1 MYDPRRKF
9 VTDYSKTLHLPE
21 TEFPMRGNLPKKEP
35 GFVEFWQQ
43 NHLYEKR
50 IEKRK
55 KEGAPTFV
63 LHDGPPYA
71 NGKIHIGHALNK
83 TLKDIIVRYHH
94 MAGNETIYVPGWDT
108 HGLPI
113 EYAVL
118 KDSGEDRANMTP
130 LELRKKCLAYAKKWI
145 EIQKEDFIRMGVVGD
160 FAHRYVTFDPH
171 LEAKELEV
179 FGEMANKGYIY
190 KGKKAVYWC
199 THCETALAEAEIE
212 YKDRKSPSIY
222 VKYPMIDVHG
232 LQPEGVDP
240 SKVFAVIWTTTPWTI
255 PASCYISVNPKF
267 TYVWVHNKAAD
278 EYYLMNK
285 ELAPASLS
293 DCKVEDYEFVG
304 REMLGSELD
313 LAKFE
318 HPLAHFAPET
328 YGDRTIYVLE
338 GNHVTLDAGT
348 GCVHTAPGHGVDDF
362 EVYKTYENA
371 GKLHQPIVCP
381 VDEKGHMTAE
391 AGEFLVGKTIWEA
404 EGPVIST
411 LAHEG
416 RLLGKKS
423 LHHQYAHCWR
433 CKQPV
438 IYRATDQWFAS
449 INDFRD
455 KALKAV
461 DDTRFIPSWGHDRL
475 YNMIRD
481 RQDWCI
487 SRQRSW
493 GVPIPAFYCDDCG
506 KWIITPE
513 TMKKVEEIVE
523 KEGTDAWWAH
533 SAEELLP
540 EGFKCPHCGGTHFHK
555 EKDIMDVWFDSGST
569 WNGVLRYPHEESW
582 KDMSYPCDLYLE
594 GSDQHR
600 GWFHSSLLTSVA
612 VNGHAPYKA
621 VLTHGFT
628 MDGEGRK
635 MSKSVGNVVAPQD
648 VINKY
653 GADVM
658 RLWISSVDYQG
669 DVRLSDKIV
678 KSMSDVYRKIRNTFR
693 YLLGNLSDFDPK
705 TDSVAYADMEELD
718 RWALLRMEQV
728 KETVLKAYD
737 DYEFHVMYHAVHN
750 FCTVD
755 LSAIYLDI
763 LKDRLYTEKAD
774 SKLRR
779 SAQTAMYE
787 ILTTLVRLVAPVLC
801 FTSEEVWQ
809 ALPNKEEREWSV
821 HMSDMPK
828 VNEAYLDKALD
839 EKWKKRLAVRSV
851 AMKALEEARQAKV
864 IGHPLDAEV
873 IVYADGEAY
882 DIVKAMEKELADF
895 LLVSQT
901 HIVSGTAAAPENAA
915 SNEEG
920 TVKASVA
927 VCTLAKCERCWKR
940 SADVDADPKHPGVC
954 ARCAHVLTEMGE

>member
-1 MYDPRRKF
+1 M
-9 VTDYSKTLHLPE
+9 DYSKTLHLPE

-94 MAGNETIYVPGWDT
+94 MAGNEAIYVPGWDT

-371 GKLHQPIVCP
+371 GKLHQSIVCP

-873 IVYADGEAY
+873 TVYADGEAY

-901 HIVSGTAAAPENAA
+901 HIVSSTAAAPENAA

>member
-1 MYDPRRKF
+1 M
-9 VTDYSKTLHLPE
+9 DYSKTLHLPE

-94 MAGNETIYVPGWDT
+94 MAGNEAIYVPGWDT

-130 LELRKKCLAYAKKWI
+130 LELRRKCLAYAKKWI
-145 EIQKEDFIRMGVVGD
+145 EIQKEDFIRMGVIGD

-313 LAKFE
+313 LAKFK

-873 IVYADGEAY
+873 TVYADGEAY

-940 SADVDADPKHPGVC
+940 SADVDSDPKHPGVC

>member
-1 MYDPRRKF
+1 M
-9 VTDYSKTLHLPE
+9 DYSKTLHLPE

-94 MAGNETIYVPGWDT
+94 MAGNEAIYVPGWDT

-381 VDEKGHMTAE
+381 VDEKGRMTAE

-828 VNEAYLDKALD
+828 VNEAYLDKELD

-873 IVYADGEAY
+873 TVYADGEAY

-901 HIVSGTAAAPENAA
+901 HIVSGTAAAPENSA

>member
-1 MYDPRRKF
+1 M
-9 VTDYSKTLHLPE
+9 DYSKTLHLPE

-94 MAGNETIYVPGWDT
+94 MAGNEAIYVPGWDT

-130 LELRKKCLAYAKKWI
+130 LELRRKCLAYAKKWI
-145 EIQKEDFIRMGVVGD
+145 KIQKEDFIRMGVVGD

-828 VNEAYLDKALD
+828 VNEAYLDKELD

-873 IVYADGEAY
+873 TVYADGEAY

>member
-1 MYDPRRKF
+1 M
-9 VTDYSKTLHLPE
+9 DYSKTLHLPE

-94 MAGNETIYVPGWDT
+94 MAGNEAIYVPGWDT

-130 LELRKKCLAYAKKWI
+130 LELRRKCLAYAKKWI

-222 VKYPMIDVHG
+222 VTYPMIDVHG

-873 IVYADGEAY
+873 TVYADGEAY

>member
-1 MYDPRRKF
+1 M
-9 VTDYSKTLHLPE
+9 DYSKTLHLPE

-94 MAGNETIYVPGWDT
+94 MAGNEAIYVPGWDT

-130 LELRKKCLAYAKKWI
+130 LELRRKCLAYAKKWI

-555 EKDIMDVWFDSGST
+555 GKDIMDVWFDSGST

-873 IVYADGEAY
+873 TVYADGEAY

-901 HIVSGTAAAPENAA
+901 HIVSGTAEAPENAA

>member
-1 MYDPRRKF
+1 M
-9 VTDYSKTLHLPE
+9 DYSKTLHLPE

-83 TLKDIIVRYHH
+83 TLKDIIVRYRH
-94 MAGNETIYVPGWDT
+94 MAGNEAVYVPGWDT

-455 KALKAV
+455 EALKAV

-828 VNEAYLDKALD
+828 VNEAYLDKELD

-873 IVYADGEAY
+873 TVYADGEAY

-901 HIVSGTAAAPENAA
+901 HIVSGTATAPENAA

>member
-1 MYDPRRKF
+1 M
-9 VTDYSKTLHLPE
+9 DYSKTLHLPE

-828 VNEAYLDKALD
+828 VNEAYLDKELD

-873 IVYADGEAY
+873 TVYADGEAY

>member
-1 MYDPRRKF
+1 M
-9 VTDYSKTLHLPE
+9 DYSKTLHLPE

-873 IVYADGEAY
+873 TVYADGEAY

-901 HIVSGTAAAPENAA
+901 HIVSGTATAPENAA

>member
-1 MYDPRRKF
+1 M
-9 VTDYSKTLHLPE
+9 DYSKTLHLPE

-94 MAGNETIYVPGWDT
+94 MAGNEAIYVPGWDT

-540 EGFKCPHCGGTHFHK
+540 EGFKCPHCSGTHFHK

-582 KDMSYPCDLYLE
+582 KDMAYPCDLYLE

-828 VNEAYLDKALD
+828 VNEAYLDKELD

-873 IVYADGEAY
+873 TVYADGEAY

>member
-1 MYDPRRKF
+1 M
-9 VTDYSKTLHLPE
+9 DYSKTLHLPE

-94 MAGNETIYVPGWDT
+94 MAGNEAIYVPGWDT

-873 IVYADGEAY
+873 TVYADGEAY

-901 HIVSGTAAAPENAA
+901 HIVSDTAAAPENAA

>member
-1 MYDPRRKF
+1 M
-9 VTDYSKTLHLPE
+9 DYSKTLHLPE

-94 MAGNETIYVPGWDT
+94 MAGNEAIYVPGWDT

-130 LELRKKCLAYAKKWI
+130 LQLRKKCLAYAKKWI

-582 KDMSYPCDLYLE
+582 KDMAYPCDLYLE

-828 VNEAYLDKALD
+828 VNEAYLDKELD

-873 IVYADGEAY
+873 TVYADGEAY

>member
-1 MYDPRRKF
+1 M
-9 VTDYSKTLHLPE
+9 DYSKTLHLPE

-94 MAGNETIYVPGWDT
+94 MAGNEAIYVPGWDT

-222 VKYPMIDVHG
+222 VKYPMIDVNG

-582 KDMSYPCDLYLE
+582 KDMAYPCDLYLE

-828 VNEAYLDKALD
+828 VNEAYLDKELD

-873 IVYADGEAY
+873 TVYADGEAY

-901 HIVSGTAAAPENAA
+901 HIVSGTATAPENAA

-954 ARCAHVLTEMGE
+954 ARCAHVLAEMGE

>member
-1 MYDPRRKF
+1 M
-9 VTDYSKTLHLPE
+9 DYSKTLHLPE

-94 MAGNETIYVPGWDT
+94 MAGNEAIYVPGWDT

-371 GKLHQPIVCP
+371 GKLHQPIICP

-828 VNEAYLDKALD
+828 VNEAYLDKELD

-873 IVYADGEAY
+873 TVYADGEAY

-901 HIVSGTAAAPENAA
+901 HIVSGTATAPGNAA

>member
-1 MYDPRRKF
+1 M
-9 VTDYSKTLHLPE
+9 DYSKTLHLPE

-94 MAGNETIYVPGWDT
+94 MAGNEAIYVPGWDT

-371 GKLHQPIVCP
+371 GKLHQSIVCP

-873 IVYADGEAY
+873 TVYADGEAY

-901 HIVSGTAAAPENAA
+901 HIVSGTATAPENAA

>member
-1 MYDPRRKF
+1 M
-9 VTDYSKTLHLPE
+9 DYSKTLHLPE

-94 MAGNETIYVPGWDT
+94 MAGNEAIYVPGWDT

-313 LAKFE
+313 LSTFE

-612 VNGHAPYKA
+612 VNGYAPYKA

-828 VNEAYLDKALD
+828 VNEAYLDKELD

-873 IVYADGEAY
+873 TVYADGEAY

-901 HIVSGTAAAPENAA
+901 HIVSGTATAPENAA

>member
-1 MYDPRRKF
+1 M
-9 VTDYSKTLHLPE
+9 DYSKTLHLPE

-94 MAGNETIYVPGWDT
+94 MAGNEAIYVPGWDT

-130 LELRKKCLAYAKKWI
+130 LELRRKCLAYAKKWI

-506 KWIITPE
+506 KWIIMPE

-873 IVYADGEAY
+873 TVYADGEAY

>member
-1 MYDPRRKF
+1 M
-9 VTDYSKTLHLPE
+9 DYSKTLHLPE

-94 MAGNETIYVPGWDT
+94 MAGNEAIYVPGWDT

-828 VNEAYLDKALD
+828 VNEAYLDKELD

-873 IVYADGEAY
+873 SVYADGEAY

-940 SADVDADPKHPGVC
+940 SADVDADPKYPGVC

>member
-1 MYDPRRKF
+1 M
-9 VTDYSKTLHLPE
+9 DYSKTLHLPE

-94 MAGNETIYVPGWDT
+94 MAGNEAIYVPGWDT

-779 SAQTAMYE
+779 SAQTAMYK

-828 VNEAYLDKALD
+828 VNEAYLDKELD

-873 IVYADGEAY
+873 TVYADGEAY
-882 DIVKAMEKELADF
+882 DIVKAMEKEFADF

>member
-1 MYDPRRKF
+1 M
-9 VTDYSKTLHLPE
+9 DYSKTLHLPE

-94 MAGNETIYVPGWDT
+94 MAGNEAIYVPGWDT

-304 REMLGSELD
+304 HEMLGSELD

-461 DDTRFIPSWGHDRL
+461 DDARFIPSWGHDRL

-540 EGFKCPHCGGTHFHK
+540 EEFKCPHCGGTHFHK

-569 WNGVLRYPHEESW
+569 WNGVLRDPHEESW

-828 VNEAYLDKALD
+828 VNEAYLDKELD

-873 IVYADGEAY
+873 TVYADGEAY

-901 HIVSGTAAAPENAA
+901 HIVSGTATAPENAA

>member
-1 MYDPRRKF
+1 M
-9 VTDYSKTLHLPE
+9 DYSKTLHLPE

-130 LELRKKCLAYAKKWI
+130 LELRRKCLAYAKKWI

>member
-1 MYDPRRKF
+1 M
-9 VTDYSKTLHLPE
+9 DYSKTLHLPE

-94 MAGNETIYVPGWDT
+94 MAGNEAIYVPGWDT

-267 TYVWVHNKAAD
+267 TYVWVHNKVAD

-828 VNEAYLDKALD
+828 VNEAYLDKELD

-873 IVYADGEAY
+873 TVYADGEAY

>member
-1 MYDPRRKF
+1 M
-9 VTDYSKTLHLPE
+9 DYSKTLHLPE

-94 MAGNETIYVPGWDT
+94 MAGNEAIYVPGWDT

-285 ELAPASLS
+285 DLAPASLS

-506 KWIITPE
+506 KWIITQE

-873 IVYADGEAY
+873 TVYADGEAY

>member
-1 MYDPRRKF
+1 M
-9 VTDYSKTLHLPE
+9 DYSKTLHLPE

-94 MAGNETIYVPGWDT
+94 MAGNEAIYVPGWDT

-130 LELRKKCLAYAKKWI
+130 LELRRKCLAYAKKWI

-728 KETVLKAYD
+728 KEIVLKAYD

-873 IVYADGEAY
+873 TVYADGEAY

-901 HIVSGTAAAPENAA
+901 HIVSGTAEAPENAA

-927 VCTLAKCERCWKR
+927 VCTLTKCERCWKR

>member
-1 MYDPRRKF
+1 M
-9 VTDYSKTLHLPE
+9 DYSKTLHLPE

-94 MAGNETIYVPGWDT
+94 MAGNEAIYVPGWDT

-130 LELRKKCLAYAKKWI
+130 LELRRKCLAYAKKWI

-705 TDSVAYADMEELD
+705 NDSVAYADMEELD

-839 EKWKKRLAVRSV
+839 KKWKKRLAVRSV

-873 IVYADGEAY
+873 TVYADGEAY

-927 VCTLAKCERCWKR
+927 VCTLTKCERCWKR

>member
-1 MYDPRRKF
+1 M
-9 VTDYSKTLHLPE
+9 DYSKTLHLPE

-94 MAGNETIYVPGWDT
+94 MAGNEAIYVPGWDT

-285 ELAPASLS
+285 DLAPASLS

-313 LAKFE
+313 LSTFE

-455 KALKAV
+455 EALKAV

-873 IVYADGEAY
+873 TVYADGEAY

-901 HIVSGTAAAPENAA
+901 HIVFGTAAAPENAA

>member
-1 MYDPRRKF
+1 M
-9 VTDYSKTLHLPE
+9 DYSKTLHLPE

-94 MAGNETIYVPGWDT
+94 MAGNEAIYVPGWDT

-130 LELRKKCLAYAKKWI
+130 LELRRKCLAYAKKWI

-809 ALPNKEEREWSV
+809 ALPNKKEREWSV

-873 IVYADGEAY
+873 TVYADGEAY

>member
-1 MYDPRRKF
+1 M
-9 VTDYSKTLHLPE
+9 DYSKTLHLPE

-94 MAGNETIYVPGWDT
+94 MAGNEAIYVPGWDT

-130 LELRKKCLAYAKKWI
+130 LELRRKCLAYAKKWI

-582 KDMSYPCDLYLE
+582 KDMAYPCDLYLE

-828 VNEAYLDKALD
+828 VNEAYLDKELD

-873 IVYADGEAY
+873 TVYADGEAY

-901 HIVSGTAAAPENAA
+901 HIVSGTATAPENAA

>member
-1 MYDPRRKF
+1 M
-9 VTDYSKTLHLPE
+9 DYSKTLHLPE

-94 MAGNETIYVPGWDT
+94 MAGNEAIYVPGWDT

-130 LELRKKCLAYAKKWI
+130 LELRRKCLAYAKKWI

-828 VNEAYLDKALD
+828 VNEAYFDKALD

-873 IVYADGEAY
+873 TVYADGEAY

>member
-1 MYDPRRKF
+1 M
-9 VTDYSKTLHLPE
+9 DYSKTLHLPE

-94 MAGNETIYVPGWDT
+94 MAGNEAIYVPGWDT

-232 LQPEGVDP
+232 LQPEGVAP

-455 KALKAV
+455 EALKAV

-582 KDMSYPCDLYLE
+582 KDMAYPCDLYLE

-873 IVYADGEAY
+873 TVYADGEAY

>member
-1 MYDPRRKF
+1 M
-9 VTDYSKTLHLPE
+9 DYSKTLHLPE

-94 MAGNETIYVPGWDT
+94 MAGNEAIYVPGWDT

-130 LELRKKCLAYAKKWI
+130 LELRRKCLAYAKKWI

-371 GKLHQPIVCP
+371 GKLHQTIVCP

-873 IVYADGEAY
+873 TVYADGEAY

-954 ARCAHVLTEMGE
+954 ARCAHVLTELGE

>member
-1 MYDPRRKF
+1 M
-9 VTDYSKTLHLPE
+9 DYSKTLHLPE

-94 MAGNETIYVPGWDT
+94 MAGNEAIYVPGWDT

-513 TMKKVEEIVE
+513 TMKKVEDIVE

-828 VNEAYLDKALD
+828 VNEAYLDKELD

-873 IVYADGEAY
+873 TVYADGEAY

-901 HIVSGTAAAPENAA
+901 HIVSGTTTAPENAA

>member
-1 MYDPRRKF
+1 M
-9 VTDYSKTLHLPE
+9 DYSKTLHLPE

-94 MAGNETIYVPGWDT
+94 MAGNEAIYVPGWDT

-130 LELRKKCLAYAKKWI
+130 LELRRKCLAYAKKWI

-873 IVYADGEAY
+873 TVYADGEAF

-901 HIVSGTAAAPENAA
+901 HIVSGTAAAPENTA

>member
-1 MYDPRRKF
+1 M
-9 VTDYSKTLHLPE
+9 DYSKTLHLPQ
-21 TEFPMRGNLPKKEP
+21 TEFPMRGNLPQKEP
-35 GFVEFWQQ
+35 TFVEFWQS
-43 NHLYEKR
+43 HDLYHKRNEKR
-50 IEKRK
+50 AAG
-55 KEGAPTFV
+55 GAKSFV

-83 TLKDIIVRYHH
+83 TLKDIIVRYKY
-94 MAGNETIYVPGWDT
+94 MAGYEASYVPGWDT

-118 KDSGEDRANMTP
+118 KDSGEDRGTMTP

-145 EIQKEDFIRMGVVGD
+145 EIQKTDFIRMGVIGD
-160 FAHRYVTFDPH
+160 FENPYVTFDPH
-171 LEAKELEV
+171 LEAREIEV

-199 THCETALAEAEIE
+199 PHCETALAEAEIE
-212 YKDRKSPSIY
+212 YKDVKSPSIY
-222 VKYPMIDVHG
+222 VKYPAKNIKNLG
-232 LQPEGVDP
+232 PEGVPLD
-240 SKVFAVIWTTTPWTI
+240 KLFALIWTTTPWTI
-255 PASCYISVNPKF
+255 PASLYISVNPKF

-278 EYYLMNK
+278 EYYLMSK
-285 ELAPASLS
+285 ELVEHTMA
-293 DCKVEDYEFVG
+293 DCHVEEYEFSG
-304 REMLGSELD
+304 REILGSELD
-313 LAKFE
+313 LAQFT
-318 HPLAHFAPET
+318 HPLAV
-328 YGDRTIYVLE
+328 YNRTVYVLE

-348 GCVHTAPGHGVDDF
+348 GCVHTAPGHGVEDF
-362 EVYKTYENA
+362 EVYKKYENE
-371 GKLHQPIVCP
+371 GKLKQDVLCP
-381 VDEKGHMTAE
+381 VDEKGIMTDE
-391 AGEFLVGKTIWEA
+391 AGEFLKGKTIWEA
-404 EGPVIST
+404 QGPVIAA
-411 LAHEG
+411 LASEN

-423 LHHQYAHCWR
+423 IHHQYAHCWR
-433 CKQPV
+433 CKNPV
-438 IYRATDQWFAS
+438 IYRATNQWFAS

-487 SRQRSW
+487 SRQRTW

-513 TMKKVEEIVE
+513 TIASVKAWVE

-533 SAEELLP
+533 SAEELMP
-540 EGFKCPHCGGTHFHK
+540 EGFTCPHCGGTHFHK

-569 WNGVLRYPHEESW
+569 WNGVLRDPHPAW
-582 KDMSYPCDLYLE
+582 KGVTYPCDLYLE

-600 GWFHSSLLTSVA
+600 GWFHSSLLCSVA
-612 VNGHAPYKA
+612 CTGHAPYKA

-648 VINKY
+648 VINRY

-693 YLLGNLSDFDPK
+693 YLLGNLYDFDPK
-705 TDSVAYADMEELD
+705 TDRVSYEEMEELD
-718 RWALLRMEQV
+718 KWALLRMEQV
-728 KETVLKAYD
+728 RSVVLKAYE
-737 DYEFHVMYHAVHN
+737 DYDFHVMYHAVHN

-755 LSAIYLDI
+755 LSSIYLDI
-763 LKDRLYTEKAD
+763 LKDRLYTERAD
-774 SKLRR
+774 SRLRR

-787 ILTTLVRLVAPVLC
+787 ILTTLVKLVAPVLC

-809 ALPNKEEREWSV
+809 CLPNKEEREWSV
-821 HMSDMPK
+821 HMTEMPK
-828 VNEAYLDKALD
+828 ANPRYEDKDLD
-839 EKWKKRLAVRSV
+839 EKWKKRLAIRSV
-851 AMKALEEARQAKV
+851 VTKALEEARQAKT

-873 IVYADGEAY
+873 TVYAEGDALAALKE
-882 DIVKAMEKELADF
+882 MEKDLADF
-895 LLVSQT
+895 CLVSQAK
-901 HIVSGTAAAPENAA
+901 IVDGVAAAPEGSV

-920 TVKASVA
+920 TVKVFVA
-927 VCTLAKCERCWKR
+927 LCTLEKCERCWKR
-940 SADVDADPKHPGVC
+940 SGDVGTVSGHDHVC
-954 ARCAHVLTEMGE
+954 ARCVHVLEEAKE

>member
-1 MYDPRRKF
+1 M
-9 VTDYSKTLHLPE
+9 DYSKTLHLPE

-130 LELRKKCLAYAKKWI
+130 LELRRKCLAYAKKWI

-873 IVYADGEAY
+873 TVYADGEAY

>member
-1 MYDPRRKF
+1 M
-9 VTDYSKTLHLPE
+9 DYSKTLHLPE

-94 MAGNETIYVPGWDT
+94 MAGNEAIYVPGWDT

-582 KDMSYPCDLYLE
+582 KDMAYPCDLYLE

-873 IVYADGEAY
+873 TVYADGEAY

>member
-1 MYDPRRKF
+1 M
-9 VTDYSKTLHLPE
+9 DYSKTLHLPE

-94 MAGNETIYVPGWDT
+94 MAGNEAIYVPGWDT

-455 KALKAV
+455 EALKAV

-873 IVYADGEAY
+873 TVYADGEAY
-882 DIVKAMEKELADF
+882 DIVKEMEKELADF

-901 HIVSGTAAAPENAA
+901 HIVSGTATAPENAA

-954 ARCAHVLTEMGE
+954 ARCAHVLTEMGK